1 MTPLAQALDQLGP
14 VGRRKLRLALARA
27 GVMPHL
33 IDRFTRAKGIPHRGS
48 GGRSQLHSSGRS
60 GSFGRRRTEGRGR
73 IGGPA
78 VSSLGGWAGLGAL
91 TGLDSV
97 CYHKLGRYVFQR

>member
-33 IDRFTRAKGIPHRGS
+33 IDRFARGEGDPAPWVRRAVAAALQ
-48 GGRSQLHSSGRS
+48 RSERELWPQ
-60 GSFGRRRTEGRGR
+60 E
-73 IGGPA
+73 
-78 VSSLGGWAGLGAL
+78 
-91 TGLDSV
+91 D
-97 CYHKLGRYVFQR
+97 